1 MTKISINQ
9 QEKTVQNTIIHLIL
23 KELGIQSTGIAIAV
37 NNKVIPRTQWET
49 FVLAEN
55 DKVIIIH
62 ATQGG

>member
-9 QEKTVQNTIIHLIL
+9 QEKAIQNTIIHLML

-37 NNKVIPRTQWET
+37 NNKVIPRMQWET

-55 DKVIIIH
+55 DKVMIIH

>member
-9 QEKTVQNTIIHLIL
+9 QEKAVQNTIIHLML

-49 FVLAEN
+49 FTLAEN